1 MTDLL
6 KEAVK
11 KSSSRKKSAAKKDD
25 RWVIKMGQGDNHR
38 PQMEDLI
45 ELAHLAGEI
54 KPLLDQRMNVG
65 KELLFGM
72 WSQRMWE
79 TKSLPDNPRIVLN
92 KIQGSKDST
101 MEDHRCML
109 QVKFRS
115 AGLAK
120 TFPDAEDLPKDETL
134 HEVMFRTIA
143 DATGLSEKNANAFVT
158 EEVIV
163 EDKPTIRNISE
174 MYYDG
179 NEVEKAIAEKIIKYF
194 QARSKSKSGKGTV
207 ELLTDEE
214 LESLGDEGLWETKQ
228 IVSLKD
234 GMFERVWNY
243 CDNLEQLQKL
253 LLFCN
258 VTIQVSNFE
267 YALSDTKSEQDKR
280 AAKAAETYLLSA
292 SGDK

>member
-6 KEAVK
+6 KQAVK
-11 KSSSRKKSAAKKDD
+11 KSSSRKKPAAKKDD
-25 RWVIKMGQGDNHR
+25 RWVIKMGQGDDHR

-65 KELLFGM
+65 KELLFEM
-72 WSQRMWE
+72 WSNRMWD
-79 TKSLPDNPRIVLN
+79 TKSLPDNPRIVLP
-92 KIQGSKDST
+92 KIEGGKDMT

-115 AGLAK
+115 QGLAK
-120 TFPDAEDLPKDETL
+120 TFPDAEDLPEDETL
-134 HEVMFRTIA
+134 HELMVRTIS
-143 DATGLSEKNANAFVT
+143 DATGLSEKNSNSFVT

-163 EDKPTIRNISE
+163 EEKPTLRNISE

-179 NEVEKAIAEKIIKYF
+179 NEVEKAIAEKIIKYA
-194 QARSKSKSGKGTV
+194 QARSKSGKGTV
-207 ELLTDEE
+207 QFLTDDE
-214 LESLGDEGLWETKQ
+214 LEALGDQGLWETQQ

-243 CDNLEQLQKL
+243 CDNLEQLRKL
-253 LLFCN
+253 LMFCN

-280 AAKAAETYLLSA
+280 AAKAAETYLLA
-292 SGDK
+292 SGK